1 MNLAWASF
9 LATKAELKALDPAVD
24 LAGAAGWL
32 MGTDMFKHTYLSSCE
47 LWNAKECLEC
57 MTFNEMHNG
66 RHHRT
71 LVYVFQATV
80 LFMSV
85 SGAFH
90 SCGFPFFS
98 VEVGKLFPCMIIFSR
113 GRGTRP

>member
-32 MGTDMFKHTYLSSCE
+32 LGTDIFKQTYLSSCK
-47 LWNAKECLEC
+47 LWYATECLEC
-57 MTFNEMHNG
+57 TTFNEMHNR

-71 LVYVFQATV
+71 LVYV
-80 LFMSV
+80 
-85 SGAFH
+85 
-90 SCGFPFFS
+90 
-98 VEVGKLFPCMIIFSR
+98 
-113 GRGTRP
+113 